1 MAQLVG
7 SGDEINTVGDHRGCR
22 RVPER
27 MGMDMGQI
35 VPVAELGKP
44 VGNAVRVHDASVIM
58 GEDEI
63 RSDPSVTAQQP
74 KPVLLIAPSL

>member
-7 SGDEINTVGDHRGCR
+7 SGDKVNSIGDHRGCR

-44 VGNAVRVHDASVIM
+44 VGNAIRVHDASVIM